1 MCLVLFCPITF
12 CQSQEVDGSGGSEFG
27 VCFVDTSVGTFH
39 VSTSPIKGFVWP
51 LVGFQSSRNRVDKYL
66 TRDPLLLCDSNV
78 ALNSHCSL
86 ALFSKC
92 PLFFFLTIKL
102 GQFKDDHFC
111 SKLRTTVSHYAPAEV
126 RSIFLFVFY
135 CMILVFSLLH
145 CKLRAKAAILL
156 LDFWPSVCLHF
167 WTNRFCL
174 KTMDWQPKHVKSWMG
189 RSVLWRSKGSGHG
202 RNFGMPRR
210 P

>member
-39 VSTSPIKGFVWP
+39 
-51 LVGFQSSRNRVDKYL
+51 
-66 TRDPLLLCDSNV
+66 
-78 ALNSHCSL
+78 
-86 ALFSKC
+86 
-92 PLFFFLTIKL
+92 L